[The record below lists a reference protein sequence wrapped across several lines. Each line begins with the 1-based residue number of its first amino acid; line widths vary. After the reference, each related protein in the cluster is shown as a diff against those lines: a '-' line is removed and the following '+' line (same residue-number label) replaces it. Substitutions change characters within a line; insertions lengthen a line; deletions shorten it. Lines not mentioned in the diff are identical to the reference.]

1 MYCWTRTKRGHRRSK
16 PKKEVCF
23 WALSQFV
30 WRLWQWNPIM
40 LFDTP
45 IRLCQSSYMLNRMN
59 YRNVIYLVCPGN
71 RHNARF
77 WGLRKFGKWSCALPI
92 PEVHRCILLMDC
104 FNRSKVCNISSCKHD
119 IWKVIPI
126 YSCLILHWPLT
137 LPFNRLPVDEAQ
149 SCTGCLPLTQAWQ
162 WKVLIEVAPWH
173 HGTRALVLHS
183 CITSNTR
190 Y

>member
-30 WRLWQWNPIM
+30 WRLWQWKPIR

-45 IRLCQSSYMLNRMN
+45 IRLYQSSYILNRMN
-59 YRNVIYLVCPGN
+59 HRNVVYLVCPTWL
-71 RHNARF
+71 F

-126 YSCLILHWPLT
+126 YSCLTLHLPLT

-162 WKVLIEVAPWH
+162 WKVLIEVAPRH
-173 HGTRALVLHS
+173 HSTTSTTRT
-183 CITSNTR
+183 TSNTR